1 MASDSEASGKW
12 RLRGSNSF
20 HTSYVLECSESD
32 RVALIYA
39 GQSFE
44 WSIWGSPKPEGV
56 PHDERGVE
64 LTLAR
69 AKIAA
74 RQVLELKLS

>member
-1 MASDSEASGKW
+1 MACNPDASRRWK
-12 RLRGSNSF
+12 LRGSNSF
-20 HTSYVLECSESD
+20 HTSYVLECNKTD

-44 WSIWGSPKPEGV
+44 WTIWGSLKLEGV

-74 RQVLELKLS
+74 RQALDLKSS